1 MRLSY
6 TKQEWLWAYVFV
18 LPALIGFVVL
28 AAFPILFG
36 FYMSLNKWDAF
47 TPPSLVGL
55 ANYARLYRVR
65 EPVWFGQTVINTLF
79 YVLMMP
85 VGIAVQLFLALL
97 VNVDLKLSKLYRS
110 VFYLP
115 AITSASVV
123 ALIWFW
129 MYDTNF
135 GLINWLLG
143 NVGIPPVPWLESTA
157 WSKPALWIMM
167 TWQGS
172 GAGMMI
178 NLAALQGVPDSLLEA
193 AVIDGA
199 GTVRRFFS
207 VTLPLITPA
216 LFFQFVTGA
225 IGAFQVFG
233 QVNMTTRGGPGNSTY
248 TMVLY
253 VYNYAFGS
261 SNWGFASAAAYVVA
275 LFIMVMTVIQFY
287 LQKRWVFYEF

>member
-6 TKQEWLWAYVFV
+6 TKQEWLWAYVFI
-18 LPALIGFVVL
+18 LPAVIGFLVF
-28 AAFPILFG
+28 AAFPIVFG
-36 FYMSLNKWDAF
+36 FALSLHKWDAF
-47 TPPSLVGL
+47 TPPRYLGW
-55 ANYARLYRVR
+55 ANYARLYNLR
-65 EPVWFGQTVINTLF
+65 EPVWFGKTVLNTLF
-79 YVLMMP
+79 FVLMMP
-85 VGIAVQLFLALL
+85 VGIAVQLSLALL

-115 AITSASVV
+115 VITSAAVV

-143 NVGIPPVPWLESTA
+143 LLGIPAVPWLESA
-157 WSKPALWIMM
+157 RFSKPALWIMM

-178 NLAALQGVPDSLLEA
+178 NLAALQGVPESLLEA
-193 AVIDGA
+193 ATIDGA
-199 GTVRRFFS
+199 GFMRRFFL

-233 QVNMTTRGGPGNSTY
+233 QVYMTTKGGPGNSTY

-253 VYNYAFGS
+253 VYNYAFAS
-261 SNWGFASAAAYVVA
+261 SNWGYASAAAYVVA
-275 LFIMVMTVIQFY
+275 AFIMVMTVIQFY
-287 LQKRWVFYEF
+287 LQRRWVYYEI